1 MDSKLKF
8 RLFSHSAKIVFWDF
22 DGVIKD
28 SISVKTKAFVDLF
41 ESYGTDVVRRVRD
54 HHEQNGGMSRF
65 EKIPTYLGFAGV
77 DPSVSRVR
85 DLSEQFGH
93 LVRQGVI
100 SSPWVPGVE
109 KHIQSKNNSEIF
121 VIVSAT
127 PQKELEDILKS
138 LQLKQFFNSVYG
150 SPIQKVEAVR
160 SVLQVSGI
168 EPKDCLMIGDAL
180 VDLEAS
186 RSNDVPFLLRRH
198 DTNALAFAKYGGE
211 YINTFEGF

>member
-8 RLFSHSAKIVFWDF
+8 RLITRSAKIVFWDF

-41 ESYGTDVVRRVRD
+41 ESHGPEVVRRVRV

-65 EKIPTYLGFAGV
+65 EKIPIYLGFAGV

-85 DLSEQFGH
+85 DLSEQFGY
-93 LVRQGVI
+93 LVRQGVL

-109 KHIQSKNNSEIF
+109 KYIRSKNNTEMY

-127 PQKELEDILKS
+127 PQKELDDILKNLN
-138 LQLKQFFNSVYG
+138 LQQFFTSVYG

-186 RSNDVPFLLRRH
+186 RSNDVPFLLRSH
-198 DTNALAFAKYGGE
+198 DTNALAFANYGGE
-211 YINTFEGF
+211 YINSFEGF